1 MKNDHDD
8 FRPAH
13 VYQSESRAMTRSE
26 SAMTQ
31 RTMEDMANAL
41 VAMQRHLMNAPVSQL
56 TVGEVAEKLMAA
68 STLKQTLES
77 CAPVLQAALPKV
89 GTARLTDSD
98 KREIRGY
105 YATGNYT
112 QEQLARQYQVSQAT
126 ISNIINGQE

>member
-1 MKNDHDD
+1 
-8 FRPAH
+8 
-13 VYQSESRAMTRSE
+13 MTRSE
-26 SAMTQ
+26 SAMAQ
-31 RTMEDMANAL
+31 RSMEDMENML
-41 VAMQRHLMNAPVSQL
+41 VAMQRHLLNAPVTQL

-68 STLKQTLES
+68 STLKQTLER
-77 CAPVLQAALPKV
+77 CAPALQAALPKV